1 MPTALLRWPTST
13 PSRSSGRIAGGSENR
28 SRLSAKA
35 DSHLGERVKVRASEG
50 RRRVFEREGVLEKTY
65 PSIFVIRF
73 DDEESLCVSW
83 AMLMSSPTRLNS
95 EFAAGDR

>member
-1 MPTALLRWPTST
+1 MAQ
-13 PSRSSGRIAGGSENR
+13 RSQIEAIREE
-28 SRLSAKA
+28 L

-73 DDEESLCVSW
+73 DDEESRCVSW
-83 AMLMSSPTRLNS
+83 SYIDVLTDSVEL
-95 EFAAGDR
+95 EFAASDG